1 MYVSKYDMI
10 VIGQKWNEKKDKLEN
25 GHTLVRMF
33 SDEGINVKKFV
44 SLMDELSDAHDG
56 GEIEVSVVMK
66 QRNYDE

>member
-56 GEIEVSVVMK
+56 AEVEVSVVMK
-66 QRNYDE
+66 QRNYD